1 MTRRHHFH
9 DFPSATGDP
18 VYRVSFDCHSAAERD
33 AVRAAGLA
41 VVAPA
46 AFVPALSSGPAFDS
60 PEDVPMAGG
69 SVGNAPLTYAGVPIV
84 TNPRT
89 DEPGDTA
96 YMVALPPN
104 CEGFN
109 CIGDVLAHAQHEAA
123 TDGDECSS
131 GVCLMT
137 RGSD

>member
-1 MTRRHHFH
+1 MTRRHHYH

-41 VVAPA
+41 VVVPA

-60 PEDVPMAGG
+60 PEVIPPSADPVVVLGPGA
-69 SVGNAPLTYAGVPIV
+69 ATY
-84 TNPRT
+84 NP
-89 DEPGDTA
+89 
-96 YMVALPPN
+96 PPN
-104 CEGFN
+104 CDGNAQFGQEPTQAGYA
-109 CIGDVLAHAQHEAA
+109 LAHAQHEAA
-123 TDGDECSS
+123 TDGDDCTS
-131 GVCLMT
+131 GACLIT

>member
-60 PEDVPMAGG
+60 LEWAPNTIYRVTSDEGALKVEAVPE
-69 SVGNAPLTYAGVPIV
+69 SEW
-84 TNPRT
+84 RQ
-89 DEPGDTA
+89 
-96 YMVALPPN
+96 PPN
-104 CEGFN
+104 CEGFAHA
-109 CIGDVLAHAQHEAA
+109 GEALAHAQHEAA
-123 TDGDECSS
+123 MDGDDCTA
-131 GVCLMT
+131 GACLLT

>member
-1 MTRRHHFH
+1 MPAMTRRHHFH

-46 AFVPALSSGPAFDS
+46 AFAPALSAGPAFDS
-60 PEDVPMAGG
+60 PEVM
-69 SVGNAPLTYAGVPIV
+69 
-84 TNPRT
+84 
-89 DEPGDTA
+89 
-96 YMVALPPN
+96 PPN
-104 CEGFN
+104 CDGFAHA
-109 CIGDVLAHAQHEAA
+109 GEALAHAQHEAA
-123 TDGDECSS
+123 IDGDECSS

>member
-1 MTRRHHFH
+1 MTRRHHYH

-60 PEDVPMAGG
+60 PE
-69 SVGNAPLTYAGVPIV
+69 VGVYWLGPK
-84 TNPRT
+84 
-89 DEPGDTA
+89 
-96 YMVALPPN
+96 VACAIDGTPLPPN
-104 CEGFN
+104 CGLPPSGYAE
-109 CIGDVLAHAQHEAA
+109 VLAHAQHTVAEGS
-123 TDGDECSS
+123 DDECSS
-131 GVCLMT
+131 GRCLIA
-137 RGSD
+137 GSVAVQTDNTEKEA